1 MAAKKNKK
9 LLKISEVAQRAGVST
24 STIKHYVNEG
34 LLEKPV
40 KTSPNMAYYD
50 ESSIEKIRLIKKI
63 QKEKFLP
70 LDVIKRIIQTGESY
84 DEELE
89 FSKAIMKSG
98 RILDDSPDVPESRIE
113 KLLGYPLDKIRVL
126 EEEKVIFP
134 SVSGDRRYYDS
145 VDRRIIEI
153 MKYRE
158 DMGLP
163 LDYSIQT
170 IRIYRDAIA
179 RAVEE
184 DIRLFA
190 KTYIGDIPISRAVKY
205 MTEADSTLDEF
216 IVMYR
221 FRMLN
226 RYSESAIREINNM
239 MVNLRSLNVFPM
251 EGRELPQEPPAG
263 ILEKVVY
270 YIIKGEYDAL
280 AEALVVVTG
289 ETPRPDLMAFLAFSK
304 LLKGNYREA
313 LKLVNTH
320 ISSPTSRAI
329 ENIVAA
335 VVYLYTMDESSGIS
349 GPIFN
354 VKRMLSYLGRIE
366 SEEDP
371 NGLVQVFANYVC
383 GAIYVMLPDVIDTC
397 NRGIFMLSEIL
408 EPVSEKTIPLEDIP
422 EWMGRCI
429 QYEVYP
435 VLEIRLNRF
444 LAHGYMKKGR
454 TAEALSCVQRII
466 ELAHPG
472 SNDSEWARIQ
482 KIELSR

>member
-1 MAAKKNKK
+1 MAAAKNKK
-9 LLKISEVAQRAGVST
+9 LLKISEVAERAGVSP

-34 LLEKPV
+34 LLDKPV
-40 KTSPNMAYYD
+40 KTSPNMAYYH
-50 ESSIEKIRLIKKI
+50 ESSVEKIKQIKKI

-89 FSKAIMKSG
+89 LGKAIMKSG
-98 RILDDSPDVPESRIE
+98 RIMDDSPDVPESRIE
-113 KLLGYPLDKIRVL
+113 KLTGYSHDKIRVL

-134 SVSGDRRYYDS
+134 SVSGDKRYYDS

-158 DMGLP
+158 ELGLP

-184 DIRLFA
+184 DIRLFS
-190 KTYIGDIPISRAVKY
+190 KTYIGDIPTTQAIKY

-226 RYSESAIREINNM
+226 RYSESALREINNM
-239 MVNLRSLNVFPM
+239 MSNLQPLNIFPM
-251 EGRELPQEPPAG
+251 SGRELPQVPPEN

-270 YIIKGEYDAL
+270 YLVKGEYGTL
-280 AEALVVVTG
+280 AQELMMVTG
-289 ETPRPDLMAFLAFSK
+289 KDPRPDLMAFLAFSR
-304 LLKGNYREA
+304 LLKGEFREA
-313 LKLVNTH
+313 LELVTGH
-320 ISSPTSRAI
+320 MSSPTSRAV

-349 GPIFN
+349 GPMYN

-371 NGLVQVFANYVC
+371 NGLIQVFANYVC
-383 GAIYVMLPDVIDTC
+383 GAIYVMLPEVIDTC
-397 NRGIFMLSEIL
+397 NRGIFMLSEAL
-408 EPVSEKTIPLEDIP
+408 ETVSEKSIPLENIP
-422 EWMGRCI
+422 GWMERCI
-429 QYEVYP
+429 QYEIYP
-435 VLEIRLNRF
+435 VLEIRVNRF
-444 LAHGYMKKGR
+444 LSQGYIKKGR
-454 TAEALSCVQRII
+454 TAEARACIERII
-466 ELAHPG
+466 ELALP
-472 SNDSEWARIQ
+472 DSGDSRWARNK

>member
-9 LLKISEVAQRAGVST
+9 LLKISEVAQKAGVSP

-34 LLEKPV
+34 LLDKPV

-50 ESSIEKIRLIKKI
+50 ESCIEKIKQIKKI

-89 FSKAIMKSG
+89 LGRAIMKSG
-98 RILDDSPDVPESRIE
+98 RFMDDSPDVPESRIE
-113 KLLGYPLDKIRVL
+113 KLTGYSLDNIRVL

-134 SVSGDRRYYDS
+134 TIAGDKRYYDS

-158 DMGLP
+158 DLGLP

-184 DIRLFA
+184 DIRLFS
-190 KTYIGDIPISRAVKY
+190 KTYIGDIPTTQAIKY
-205 MTEADSTLDEF
+205 MTEADSTLDDF

-226 RYSESAIREINNM
+226 RYSESAIREINQ
-239 MVNLRSLNVFPM
+239 MVENLRPLNVFPL
-251 EGRELPQEPPAG
+251 EGRELPKKPPG
-263 ILEKVVY
+263 NILEKVVF
-270 YIIKGEYDAL
+270 YIIKGEYDAMSEEL
-280 AEALVVVTG
+280 LVETG
-289 ETPRPDLMAFLAFSK
+289 KDLRPDLLAFLAFSQ
-304 LLKGNYREA
+304 LIKGDYRDA
-313 LKLVNTH
+313 LKLVNAH
-320 ISSPTSRAI
+320 IPGPTSRAI

-335 VVYLYTMDESSGIS
+335 MVYLYTMDESSGIS
-349 GPIFN
+349 GPLYN
-354 VKRMLSYLGRIE
+354 VKRMLAYLGRIE
-366 SEEDP
+366 SDEDP
-371 NGLVQVFANYVC
+371 NGLIQVFADYVC
-383 GAIYVMLPDVIDTC
+383 GSIYVMLPEVIDTC
-397 NRGIFMLSEIL
+397 NRGIFMLSETL
-408 EPVSEKTIPLEDIP
+408 EVLKEKTVPLVETP
-422 EWMGRCI
+422 GWMERCI
-429 QYEVYP
+429 QYEIYP
-435 VLEIRLNRF
+435 VLEIRVNRF

-454 TAEALSCVQRII
+454 PVEARACIERII
-466 ELAHPG
+466 ELAPPQ
-472 SNDSEWARIQ
+472 SDDSRWARMQ
-482 KIELSR
+482 RIELSR